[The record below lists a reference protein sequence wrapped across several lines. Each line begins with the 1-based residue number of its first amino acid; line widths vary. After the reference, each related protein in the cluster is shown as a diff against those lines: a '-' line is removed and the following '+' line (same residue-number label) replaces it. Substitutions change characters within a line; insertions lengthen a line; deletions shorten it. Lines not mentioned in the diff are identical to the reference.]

1 MQDMRSNQRGC
12 RAGGRGHSRRSS
24 VHVSIRLRVLSR
36 QARAQFPSAFF
47 SAATSFSRLS
57 TCRTS
62 ASFRARSRVSSF
74 SMLSLTLRTAARRS
88 ERGSPPP
95 PPGPCRQEVTEQ
107 GHPRQQGMA
116 AVGRAIGRTA
126 DGTSTRHH
134 AACTSS
140 TLPPTRRRPRS
151 TPIWRLQPCGRTHRR
166 APAACRGPGA
176 SMHRWRTKDCA
187 VGSVARAQQQACACA
202 PAQERSHAMTNDDNP
217 SRGFCP
223 AREKASKMSS
233 FARDAETTRRSTPR
247 RTWAPR
253 AGPARRGGRAAR
265 ADRTNSRGR

>member
-1 MQDMRSNQRGC
+1 MLSIQKLSDRIELAAVHQAVDAGTRECGLDDLYAYEEYASRLIGKDSMVALVSEQSVMQDMRSNQRGC

-187 VGSVARAQQQACACA
+187 VGSVARAQQLGLHV
-202 PAQERSHAMTNDDNP
+202 PRL
-217 SRGFCP
+217 
-223 AREKASKMSS
+223 
-233 FARDAETTRRSTPR
+233 RRALGS
-247 RTWAPR
+247 
-253 AGPARRGGRAAR
+253 
-265 ADRTNSRGR
+265 